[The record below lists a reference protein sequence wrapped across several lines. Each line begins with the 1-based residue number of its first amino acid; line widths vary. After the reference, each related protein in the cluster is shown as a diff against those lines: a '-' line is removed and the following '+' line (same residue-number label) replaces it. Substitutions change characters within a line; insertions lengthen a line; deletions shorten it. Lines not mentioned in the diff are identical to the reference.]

1 MVGLSKRKQY
11 TQAFLYLFPAI
22 FLISLWVIY
31 PVYGSIRMS
40 FYETWNIFT
49 REGTG
54 FGLDNYERVW
64 NDPQFRL
71 AVTNTLTYTF
81 WVVPVSIAIS
91 LFIAVLLNNKMRGMK
106 IFESIFF
113 LPYITNVI
121 AIGLAFRIIFNFR
134 FGPITQV
141 LGWFGMEPIRW
152 LSDPEWALVT
162 LIIFGV
168 WGGLAFKIVVFMAGL
183 QNIDKQLYQAAKI
196 DGASRLKTFFRI
208 TLPMLA
214 PIVAYIT
221 IISLIG
227 SIKVY
232 VEIIGLF
239 GGGAG
244 GAGPLNSALSIVY
257 YVYQKF
263 YQENLYP
270 IAAAASVL
278 MFVFIL
284 IITFVQLWINKR
296 RLSV

>member
-1 MVGLSKRKQY
+1 
-11 TQAFLYLFPAI
+11 
-22 FLISLWVIY
+22 
-31 PVYGSIRMS
+31 
-40 FYETWNIFT
+40 
-49 REGTG
+49 
-54 FGLDNYERVW
+54 
-64 NDPQFRL
+64 
-71 AVTNTLTYTF
+71 
-81 WVVPVSIAIS
+81 
-91 LFIAVLLNNKMRGMK
+91 
-106 IFESIFF
+106 
-113 LPYITNVI
+113 
-121 AIGLAFRIIFNFR
+121 
-134 FGPITQV
+134 
-141 LGWFGMEPIRW
+141 MEPIRW

-214 PIVAYIT
+214 PIVAYIS

>member
-11 TQAFLYLFPAI
+11 TQAFLYLFPSI
-22 FLISLWVIY
+22 FLIALWVIY

-214 PIVAYIT
+214 PIVAYIS

>member
-22 FLISLWVIY
+22 FLIALWVIY

-214 PIVAYIT
+214 PIVAYIS